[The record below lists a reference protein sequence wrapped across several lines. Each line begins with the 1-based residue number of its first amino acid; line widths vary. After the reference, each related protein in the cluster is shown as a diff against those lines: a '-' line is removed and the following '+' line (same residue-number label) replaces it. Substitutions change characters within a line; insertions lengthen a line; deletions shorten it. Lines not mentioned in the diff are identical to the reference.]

1 MYFFFLRIRRPPRST
16 RTDTLFPYTT
26 LFRSLLKEMSD
37 PEIATTVEGQ
47 RAVFQSRQASREG
60 QADLI
65 RGQVEQARTQIEA
78 VKVER
83 AAVQDQLKLND
94 RELKVVR
101 EMYEKGL
108 ERLTRQIGRASCRE
122 RGCQFVSHSGVADAL
137 K

>member
-65 RGQVEQARTQIEA
+65 RGQVEQARTPIEA

-83 AAVQDQLKLND
+83 AAVQDQLKLID

-108 ERLTRQIGRASCRE
+108 ERLPRLLALERYEDRKSTRLNS
-122 RGCQFVSHSGVADAL
+122 S
-137 K
+137 